1 MEDTS
6 HLEPIPR
13 PPGHVLVGNLF
24 DIDTAHPIEG
34 LAELAR
40 KYGPIYRLEV
50 PGLGSRI
57 IASSFELVD
66 PLCDES
72 QFDKN
77 VGGGLR
83 ALASGPAGRGLFT
96 SETQDPNWRKAHNVL
111 LPAFSMDAM
120 RGYFPRM
127 LDIASQLMLK
137 WERLNPDDTV
147 DVPADLTRLTLDTIA
162 LCGFDYRFNSFYRD
176 TPHPFVLA
184 MLNTLEAAQ
193 AVARELPI
201 QAKLKAGRAKKVR
214 ADQKFMVE
222 TVRHIIEER
231 RKSGMLGQVNDLLD
245 RMLTGVDRQSG
256 EKLDETN
263 IIAQCITFLIAGHE
277 TTSGLLSFALY
288 ALIRN
293 PKVLERGY
301 EEVDRVL
308 GADVNAPPTYAQTHQ
323 LPYASQVLEETL
335 RLWPTAPAFVRRPY
349 KDTVLGGKY
358 EVQRA
363 APSWCSL

>member
-1 MEDTS
+1 MEDAS
-6 HLEPIPR
+6 NLEPIPH
-13 PPGHVLVGNLF
+13 PPGHMLVGNLF
-24 DIDTAHPIEG
+24 DVDAAHPLEG
-34 LAELAR
+34 LADLAR

-72 QFDKN
+72 KFDKN

-96 SETQDPNWRKAHNVL
+96 SETEDPNWRKAHNVL
-111 LPAFSMDAM
+111 LPAFSTDAM
-120 RGYFPRM
+120 RGYLPRM
-127 LDIASQLMLK
+127 LDIASQLTLK

-184 MLNTLEAAQ
+184 MLGSLEAAQ

-201 QAKLKAGRAKKVR
+201 QAKLRPGRAKRVR
-214 ADQKFMVE
+214 ADQQFMVE

-231 RKSGMLGQVNDLLD
+231 RKSGLLG
-245 RMLTGVDRQSG
+245 RS
-256 EKLDETN
+256 
-263 IIAQCITFLIAGHE
+263 
-277 TTSGLLSFALY
+277 TTSSIG
-288 ALIRN
+288 
-293 PKVLERGY
+293 
-301 EEVDRVL
+301 
-308 GADVNAPPTYAQTHQ
+308 
-323 LPYASQVLEETL
+323 
-335 RLWPTAPAFVRRPY
+335 
-349 KDTVLGGKY
+349 
-358 EVQRA
+358 
-363 APSWCSL
+363 C

>member
-1 MEDTS
+1 MDPVS
-6 HLEPIPR
+6 NLEPIPR
-13 PPGHVLVGNLF
+13 PPGHLLVGNLF
-24 DIDTAHPIEG
+24 DLDAAHPIEG

-40 KYGPIYRLEV
+40 KYGPIYRLDI

-72 QFDKN
+72 GFDKN
-77 VGGGLR
+77 VGAGLS

-120 RGYFPRM
+120 RGYLPRM

-137 WERLNPDDTV
+137 WGRLNADDTV

-162 LCGFDYRFNSFYRD
+162 LCGFDYRFNSFYRE
-176 TPHPFVLA
+176 TPHPFVVA
-184 MLNTLEAAQ
+184 MLNSLEAAQ
-193 AVARELPI
+193 AVAREMPI
-201 QAKLKAGRAKKVR
+201 QAKLKPGRAKKVR
-214 ADQKFMVE
+214 ADQQFMVE

-231 RKSGMLGQVNDLLD
+231 RKSGALGKVNDLLD

-263 IIAQCITFLIAGHE
+263 IIAQCLTFLVAGHE
-277 TTSGLLSFALY
+277 TTSGLLSFTLY
-288 ALIRN
+288 ELMKE
-293 PKVLERGY
+293 PEG
-301 EEVDRVL
+301 
-308 GADVNAPPTYAQTHQ
+308 P
-323 LPYASQVLEETL
+323 
-335 RLWPTAPAFVRRPY
+335 
-349 KDTVLGGKY
+349 
-358 EVQRA
+358 
-363 APSWCSL
+363 